1 MDGYACVVALTKTF
15 KGNSNI
21 SLCVFHIG
29 LDNNIVVK

>member
-1 MDGYACVVALTKTF
+1 MDDYACVVALTKTF

-21 SLCVFHIG
+21 NLCVFNIG